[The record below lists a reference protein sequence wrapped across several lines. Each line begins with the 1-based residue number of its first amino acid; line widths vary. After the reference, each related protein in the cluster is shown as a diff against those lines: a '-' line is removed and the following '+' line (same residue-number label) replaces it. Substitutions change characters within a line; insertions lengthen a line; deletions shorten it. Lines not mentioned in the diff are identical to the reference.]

1 MLAYIRGKIIHKT
14 ENSAII
20 ETGGLGYEVFFSVGS
35 LAKLGPEGT
44 SAEAFLSESLNQ
56 YSGTTL
62 YGFLSTQEK
71 QLFEILKANVKDT
84 GPKKALDIMGKIS
97 KAPDEFYR
105 CVAEENAKRMHLAL
119 GFTVKTAEKLIAS
132 LKDKLPEMTEE
143 GAKTA
148 KSTAYTEALNA
159 LTALGYRLSEARN
172 ALENAYDDAGSE
184 AKTADLIRHSLKIL
198 AVSGKH

>member
-1 MLAYIRGKIIHKT
+1 MLAYIRGKIIQKT
-14 ENSAII
+14 ESSAII
-20 ETGGLGYEVFFSVGS
+20 ETGGLGYEVFFSIGS

-97 KAPDEFYR
+97 KAPAEFYR
-105 CVAEENAKRMHLAL
+105 CVAEDDAKRMHVVL

-132 LKDKLPEMTEE
+132 LKDKLPELSDE
-143 GAKTA
+143 GGKTV
-148 KSTAYTEALNA
+148 KSTAYAEALNA
-159 LTALGYRLSEARN
+159 LASLGYRMSEARN
-172 ALENAYDDAGSE
+172 ALEEAYDEAGAD
-184 AKTADLIRHSLKIL
+184 AKTADLIRQSLKIL
-198 AVSGKH
+198 AAGKH